1 MFRSHAFLRCVPQI
15 RRSATQSLAQVSHRR
30 SFASPPSSSKS
41 QVSSYSFF
49 KWYSKQID
57 AYPLL
62 VKCVSAG
69 LVAAVG
75 DVGSQMILNGGKNSK
90 NPNSTLLERIEWDRT
105 ARFVFMNVFMVGP
118 TLHYWYRWLGI
129 RFPGTSVSSVAKR
142 VFTDEFIFT
151 PLYYPVFLTLL
162 WKLEH
167 GEKLSFKKIGNML
180 WAEMPTLILAEWII
194 YVPTQSLNFGYV
206 PGKFQVLFSNVVGIV
221 WNGYLSWTADK
232 AHAKANDVE
241 GADQVKEDADPVVAN
256 LDASENKQHPVATLL
271 SRENTEAPAADAVA
285 TASS

>member
-1 MFRSHAFLRCVPQI
+1 MFRSRAFLRFVPQT
-15 RRSATQSLAQVSHRR
+15 RAASQSLSQVAQRR
-30 SFASPPSSSKS
+30 SFASPPASSKT
-41 QVSSYSFF
+41 QASSFSFF
-49 KWYSKQID
+49 SWYSRQID

-75 DVGSQMILNGGKNSK
+75 DVCSQMILKGGENSK
-90 NPNSTLLERIEWDRT
+90 NPNATLVERVEWDRT

-129 RFPGTSVSSVAKR
+129 RFPGTGMGSVAKR
-142 VFTDEFIFT
+142 VFVDEFIFT

-167 GEKLSFKKIGNML
+167 GEKLSFTKIGSML

-194 YVPTQSLNFGYV
+194 YVPAQSLNFRYV

-232 AHAKANDVE
+232 ASAKNKDVE
-241 GADQVKEDADPVVAN
+241 GADPVKEDSDSVVAN
-256 LDASENKQHPVATLL
+256 LGANSDNKEQPVVTLL
-271 SRENTEAPAADAVA
+271 SRKTTETPAPDAVPA
-285 TASS
+285 TNS

>member
-1 MFRSHAFLRCVPQI
+1 MRRFGKEMFRSHAFVPQI
-15 RRSATQSLAQVSHRR
+15 RRAATQWLAQVAHQR
-30 SFASPPSSSKS
+30 SFASQPTSKKS
-41 QVSSYSFF
+41 KAVSFSFF
-49 KWYSKQID
+49 SWYSKQID

-75 DVGSQMILNGGKNSK
+75 DVGSQMVLNGGK
-90 NPNSTLLERIEWDRT
+90 NPNSTLLERVQLDRT

-129 RFPGTSVSSVAKR
+129 RFPGTSVGSVAKR

-151 PLYYPVFLTLL
+151 PLYYPVFLTFL

-167 GEKLSFKKIGNML
+167 GEKLSFTKIGSML

-194 YVPTQSLNFGYV
+194 YVPTQSLNFRYV

-232 AHAKANDVE
+232 ANKAFE
-241 GADQVKEDADPVVAN
+241 GADHVKEDAEPVVAN
-256 LDASENKQHPVATLL
+256 LDANSENKQQHVANLL
-271 SRENTEAPAADAVA
+271 SRKTNETPAADAAA
-285 TASS
+285 TTNS

>member
-1 MFRSHAFLRCVPQI
+1 MFRSHAFVPQI
-15 RRSATQSLAQVSHRR
+15 RRAATQSLAQVAHRR
-30 SFASPPSSSKS
+30 SFASQSTSKKS
-41 QVSSYSFF
+41 QASSFPFF
-49 KWYSKQID
+49 SWYSKQID

-62 VKCVSAG
+62 VKCVTAG

-75 DVGSQMILNGGKNSK
+75 DVGSQMILKGGK
-90 NPNSTLLERIEWDRT
+90 NPNSTLLERVQLDRT

-129 RFPGTSVSSVAKR
+129 RFPGTSVGSVAKR

-167 GEKLSFKKIGNML
+167 GEKLSFTKIGSML

-194 YVPTQSLNFGYV
+194 YVPTQSLNFRYV

-232 AHAKANDVE
+232 AHANNKAIE
-241 GADQVKEDADPVVAN
+241 GADDVKKDAEPVIAN
-256 LDASENKQHPVATLL
+256 LEANSENKQQPVATLL
-271 SRENTEAPAADAVA
+271 SQKTTETSASDAVA
-285 TASS
+285 TTNS

>member
-15 RRSATQSLAQVSHRR
+15 RRAATQSLTQVAHRR
-30 SFASPPSSSKS
+30 YFASPPTSNKNKASTF
-41 QVSSYSFF
+41 SFF
-49 KWYSKQID
+49 SWYSKQID

-75 DVGSQMILNGGKNSK
+75 DVGSQMILNGGKN
-90 NPNSTLLERIEWDRT
+90 PNCTLLERVQLDRT

-129 RFPGTSVSSVAKR
+129 RFPGTSVGSVAKR

-167 GEKLSFKKIGNML
+167 GEKLSFTKIGSML

-194 YVPTQSLNFGYV
+194 YVPTQSLNFRYV

-232 AHAKANDVE
+232 ATEKDEA
-241 GADQVKEDADPVVAN
+241 ADHVKEDAEPVVAN
-256 LDASENKQHPVATLL
+256 LDANNENKEQHVASLL
-271 SRENTEAPAADAVA
+271 SLKSTETPAADTVA
-285 TASS
+285 KTNS